1 MQAEDAGSTRP
12 APARRARRLV
22 TPGWLAL
29 KRLRERPLQT
39 ALTALAVGT
48 AALLVGIGSVVAA
61 LSQEDVVGFELA
73 ELSPAERSIRVTYRV
88 AARSLDRQAEEVAG
102 ALDEYAALTEEPR
115 RVRVWNPIAPA
126 DERGVRI
133 VEPSPQALAEVS
145 VVAGAL
151 PGACDSDRCEVLTLH
166 PGLRPGARVLL
177 ESGVVAVVTGRGTLG
192 PRALPD
198 ATVLGR
204 RALLVRAVEGPLRAA
219 LGRSGS
225 SVHVTAVLR
234 PERVHGYDVTH
245 LAERLRATTVRME
258 RERRLTTVEAPFERL
273 EQLASRARTA
283 TDRLLLIAG
292 QGAALLL
299 AFAAF
304 AASVRRE
311 DVRSLEEQAQ
321 TLGAS
326 RGQVALV
333 RAIEALVPTA
343 AGALAALAGLWVAVI
358 LLAERR
364 DLPAAWRDLALPSK
378 VALAIAALALV
389 AAAIQVGATSSARRL
404 RFGLGGL
411 EVAAL
416 TALAVTV
423 WQVLATGALD
433 PEEVTGRGGAA
444 PMVLLL
450 PALAAFASAVLLL
463 RLLPVLFR
471 LAERAARH
479 GPAALRLAFVSAARN
494 PNQAAA
500 ATTLLAVALGTALFG
515 LNYRATLDEQAEDR
529 AAFEAGAEWRVIEGG
544 DFGAFRDPNL
554 PDASPL
560 TRYRAVTSERPTPV
574 LRFPGTV
581 RRPEGSLPVQLLGL
595 PADRLV
601 DVRGWRANF
610 SESTLEETASRVRP
624 RPVRL
629 AGPRVADGATAI
641 RFWVRSR
648 AQADDRFA
656 VASFLL
662 RGQRFEEITLP
673 AVGRRWG
680 PLVAR
685 LPESFGGAQIVGLA
699 FPTQISQDEL
709 DQGFID
715 VGGVEQRVGGRWVA
729 LASLNLW
736 AAGRVPDLPFGRTVS
751 SDFGRAGHGL
761 GIRYYLDGTFRA
773 FVRPRIELP
782 RALPALVSE
791 EVARAVVDG
800 RLSVDLPVGA
810 ALSIEVV
817 GTAELFPTVTESP
830 ERFLVLDYDTLF
842 AALNVEYPG
851 EAPPS
856 EAWFFEPQG
865 LTFAERLQRPPFRV
879 RSTLAVERLEQ
890 AARDDPLAAGARL
903 VLAITA
909 GIAAFLG
916 LLGLALA
923 VRSTLGAERAVLAE
937 FEALGVPRATLGRS
951 LQARVAVLSI
961 LGIGAALVGGA
972 LAVFLLSAFVAVT
985 GSAER
990 PLPPIEGV
998 VAWRSGAVLLA
1009 FVAGLALVVAAT
1021 FSRRALERP
1030 AGGRL
1035 RG

>member
-1 MQAEDAGSTRP
+1 
-12 APARRARRLV
+12 
-22 TPGWLAL
+22 
-29 KRLRERPLQT
+29 
-39 ALTALAVGT
+39 
-48 AALLVGIGSVVAA
+48 
-61 LSQEDVVGFELA
+61 
-73 ELSPAERSIRVTYRV
+73 
-88 AARSLDRQAEEVAG
+88 
-102 ALDEYAALTEEPR
+102 
-115 RVRVWNPIAPA
+115 
-126 DERGVRI
+126 
-133 VEPSPQALAEVS
+133 
-145 VVAGAL
+145 
-151 PGACDSDRCEVLTLH
+151 
-166 PGLRPGARVLL
+166 
-177 ESGVVAVVTGRGTLG
+177 
-192 PRALPD
+192 
-198 ATVLGR
+198 VLGR
-204 RALLVRAVEGPLRAA
+204 RALLVRAVEGPLRVA

-234 PERVHGYDVTH
+234 PERVHGYDVAH

-258 RERRLTTVEAPFERL
+258 RERRLTTVETPFERL

-299 AFAAF
+299 AFAGF

-326 RGQVALV
+326 RVQIVAV
-333 RAIEALVPTA
+333 RAIEAFVPAA
-343 AGALAALAGLWVAVI
+343 AGALAALAGLWVAVM

-411 EVAAL
+411 EMAAL

-423 WQVLATGALD
+423 WQVWATGALD
-433 PEEVTGRGGAA
+433 PEEVAGRGGAA

-463 RLLPVLFR
+463 RLLPMLFR

-479 GPAALRLAFVSAARN
+479 GPSALRLAFVSAARN
-494 PNQAAA
+494 PSQAAA

-529 AAFEAGAEWRVIEGG
+529 AAFEAGAEWRVVEGG

-560 TRYRAVTSERPTPV
+560 TRYEAVTSERPTPV

-581 RRPEGSLPVQLLGL
+581 ERPEGPLPVQLLGL
-595 PADRLV
+595 PAHRLA
-601 DVRGWRANF
+601 DVRGWREGF
-610 SESTLEETASRVRP
+610 SESTLEGAASRLRP
-624 RPVRL
+624 RPIRL
-629 AGPRVADGATAI
+629 EGPRVADGASAI

-648 AQADDRFA
+648 AQADRFA

-673 AVGRRWG
+673 ALGRRWR

-685 LPESFGGAQIVGLA
+685 LPESFDGAQIVGLA

-715 VGGVEQRVGGRWVA
+715 VGGVEQRVGGSWVA

-736 AAGRVPDLPFGRTVS
+736 AAGRVPDVPFGRTVS

-761 GIRYYLDGTFRA
+761 GIRYHLDGTFRA

-782 RALPALVSE
+782 RALPALVSD

-800 RLSVDLPVGA
+800 RLNVDLPVGA
-810 ALSIEVV
+810 ALSIDVV

-830 ERFLVLDYDTLF
+830 GRFLVLDYDTLF

-865 LTFAERLQRPPFRV
+865 PTFADRLQRPPFRV
-879 RSTLAVERLEQ
+879 RSALAVERLEQ
-890 AARDDPLAAGARL
+890 AARNDPLAAGARL

-1009 FVAGLALVVAAT
+1009 FVAGLALVLAST
-1021 FSRRALERP
+1021 FARRALDRP
-1030 AGGRL
+1030 TGGRL